1 MISQARTEIV
11 ESAVGM
17 SGTASWRVDTLVTE
31 DDLLALE
38 PEWRR
43 LEPRMNP
50 LPFVCFDWI
59 VPWWQHFRSQGGVVR
74 DDLFIC
80 AFRTAAGELIG
91 VAPLMLT
98 QRPSVGPL
106 RYRQLQFFG
115 ADRNITE
122 VRCMAT
128 APENMEALYSAL
140 LDHLRQFQRR
150 WNATSLTGLPSGC
163 AALEARING
172 TYVSRFWDA
181 DTANPILDL
190 KPSWEEF
197 KCGLPRNIKESLR
210 KCYNAP
216 SRDGLSLE
224 FRVLS
229 EAADVNTAVHR
240 FFELHRAR
248 SEMPSL
254 VNHADTF
261 ASYRS
266 QEFFL
271 DVSRRFAERGALRIF
286 ELRHNDSVIAIR
298 IGFVRQDTL
307 YLYYSGFD
315 PAYRRYSV
323 MTRLVAE
330 AIKYAIV
337 NGFRTLNLSTGRD
350 FSKTRWA
357 PRETVYRNVEFSSPA
372 RIDSLKHRGFRTFF
386 NYVQHRSPHGW
397 VSRALSRGH

>member
-1 MISQARTEIV
+1 MLSQARTEIV

-17 SGTASWRVDTLVTE
+17 SGAPSWRIDTLVTD

-43 LEPRMNP
+43 LEPGMSP

-59 VPWWQHFRSQGGVVR
+59 VPWWQHFRSRGGVVR

-140 LDHLRQFQRR
+140 LDHLRQFQRQ
-150 WNATSLTGLPSGC
+150 WNATSLTGLPGGS

-197 KCGLPRNIKESLR
+197 KSGLPRNIRESLR

-216 SRDGLSLE
+216 RRDGLSFE

-229 EAADVNTAVHR
+229 AAADVHTAVHR
-240 FFELHRAR
+240 FIELHRAR

-261 ASYRS
+261 ASRRS
-266 QEFFL
+266 QEFLL
-271 DVSRRFAERGALRIF
+271 DVSRRFAERDALRIF

-315 PAYRRYSV
+315 PTYRRYSV

-337 NGFRTLNLSTGRD
+337 SGFRALNLSTGRD

-357 PRETVYRNVEFSSPA
+357 PREMVYRNVEFSSPT

-397 VSRALSRGH
+397 VARALSRGH